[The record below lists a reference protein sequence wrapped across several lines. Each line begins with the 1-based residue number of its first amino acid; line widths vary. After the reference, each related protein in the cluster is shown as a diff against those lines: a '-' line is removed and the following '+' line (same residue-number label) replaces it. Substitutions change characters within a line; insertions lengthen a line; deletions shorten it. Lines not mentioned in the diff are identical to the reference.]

1 MAEPVSWGRVLTC
14 FSDRHD
20 AMAVIRRLSNEW
32 ADRYGLDWP
41 QFGHQTPVNRETW
54 AHDRVGRHLDALALL
69 VPELITDLPPR
80 RMTGPLVLI
89 DFGQGRVGQIDGRRR
104 ANLWRDIPGQYEVL
118 RIIAG

>member
-32 ADRYGLDWP
+32 ADRYGVDWP
-41 QFGHQTPVNRETW
+41 QFGNLLPVVRETW
-54 AHDRVGRHLDALALL
+54 SHERVGRHLDALALL
-69 VPELITDLPPR
+69 VPELITDQEPR

-89 DFGQGRVGQIDGRRR
+89 DFGKGRVGQIDGRRR
-104 ANLWRDIPGQYEVL
+104 ANRWRHIPGEYEVL
-118 RIIAG
+118 RICAS